1 MRINK
6 ITFHNIKNK
15 KFWLKSKICLKVEK
29 WNSPI
34 LETIILIVFP
44 TITIITN
51 KLPII
56 HNQIKIK
63 FKSSFFLQTVTSE
76 SNSYWP
82 LS

>member
-6 ITFHNIKNK
+6 TIFHNIKNK
-15 KFWLKSKICLKVEK
+15 KSWLKSKMCLKVEE
-29 WNSPI
+29 WYSPL
-34 LETIILIVFP
+34 LEMIILIVFP
-44 TITIITN
+44 TITITTN

-56 HNQIKIK
+56 YNQIKIK